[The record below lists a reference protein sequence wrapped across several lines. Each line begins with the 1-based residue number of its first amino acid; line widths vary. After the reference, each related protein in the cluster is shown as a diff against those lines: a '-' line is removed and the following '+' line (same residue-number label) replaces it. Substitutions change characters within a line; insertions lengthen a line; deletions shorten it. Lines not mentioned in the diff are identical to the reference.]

1 MIEANGGAAFFESIL
16 ASQHLCL
23 FAKMLSKNAAPP
35 FVASMIEATVATTVI
50 PFLTAPLPHA
60 DGNTLLSIVRRRMV
74 VVVVAS

>member
-1 MIEANGGAAFFESIL
+1 
-16 ASQHLCL
+16 
-23 FAKMLSKNAAPP
+23 MLSKNAAPP
-35 FVASMIEATVATTVI
+35 FVASMIEATVAATVI